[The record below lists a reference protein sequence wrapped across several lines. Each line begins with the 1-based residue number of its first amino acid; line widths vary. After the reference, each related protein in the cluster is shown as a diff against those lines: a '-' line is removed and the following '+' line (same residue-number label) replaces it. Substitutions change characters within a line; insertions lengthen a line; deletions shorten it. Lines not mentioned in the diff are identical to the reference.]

1 MFKTGF
7 KFGMG
12 FTLAQ
17 IIWAIPAAIS
27 DPNLFKRVE
36 NIKRNCARIKK
47 KSDTECPA
55 AKPTEE
61 KRQTSAFPQCKNKI
75 GF

>member
-12 FTLAQ
+12 FMLAKFV
-17 IIWAIPAAIS
+17 WAIPAAIS
-27 DPNLFKRVE
+27 DPNLFKRAE
-36 NIKRNCARIKK
+36 TIKRNCARIKK
-47 KSDTECPA
+47 MADTECLA

>member
-12 FTLAQ
+12 FMLAK
-17 IIWAIPAAIS
+17 IVWEIPAAIS

-36 NIKRNCARIKK
+36 IIKRNCARIA
-47 KSDTECPA
+47 DTKYPA
-55 AKPTEE
+55 EKPIEE
-61 KRQTSAFPQCKNKI
+61 KRSTRASPECKNKI
-75 GF
+75 GFQTE